1 MSLER
6 NVPSD
11 LGHVGFLNGF
21 SQCCLM
27 NDVVHNTKNDLVP
40 GMFLADV

>member
-11 LGHVGFLNGF
+11 LGHVGFLNVF
-21 SQCCLM
+21 HNAVLM
-27 NDVVHNTKNDLVP
+27 NDVAHNTKNDLAP